1 MKIKRQPRK
10 IDMHRASVKTGA
22 PVKKDIPKKKLG
34 FGKYRLPR
42 TDEVPPGLYY
52 SVIAHI
58 EETLTRAGNE
68 AIAVF
73 YDIAK
78 FSDVYRKVNGLRQ
91 CGEVLK
97 VLYIKQIY
105 PTNSEPYRSFL
116 ESMYDALGLDY
127 EDDIDLNDCIGVQE
141 AISLAYGSVSGI
153 GGIQKRFPVDE
164 EYFIELY
171 KESNIVVASSDE
183 RSDVECDEY
192 GNHI

>member
-1 MKIKRQPRK
+1 MKIQRSPRK
-10 IDMHRASVKTGA
+10 IVMHRTSTKTDVPA
-22 PVKKDIPKKKLG
+22 KKDIPKKKLG
-34 FGKYRLPR
+34 FGKYHLPR
-42 TDEVPPGLYY
+42 MDEVPADYY
-52 SVIAHI
+52 CSEIVHI

>member
-10 IDMHRASVKTGA
+10 IVMHRASVKTGA

>member
-1 MKIKRQPRK
+1 MKINRPPRK
-10 IDMHRASVKTGA
+10 IVMHRVPVKTGA
-22 PVKKDIPKKKLG
+22 PVKKEIPKKQLG

-42 TDEVPPGLYY
+42 VDEVPADYY
-52 SVIAHI
+52 CSEIVHI

-78 FSDVYRKVNGLRQ
+78 FSDVYRKVNGLRK

-97 VLYIKQIY
+97 VHYIKQIY
-105 PTNSEPYRSFL
+105 PINSEPYRSFL
-116 ESMYDALGLDY
+116 ESMYEALGLDY

-153 GGIQKRFPVDE
+153 GGIQERCPVDE
-164 EYFIELY
+164 EYFKELY
-171 KESNIVVASSDE
+171 EESNIAVAYSDGC
-183 RSDVECDEY
+183 SDVECDEY
-192 GNHI
+192 GNPI